1 MTGYTTIVPAAYL
14 PNDDGWKKT
23 FQAIIFPSSWT
34 KPLLALHRHDRFD
47 PSRYKSV
54 PTRRLSQLMRALF
67 PQIVSTGRDITADDA
82 SPWLYLH
89 AGGDAPAKPV
99 PPDLITA
106 AIVSWVH
113 TINPQADADGLRQDV
128 IDRILTTPLTW
139 QPATVDLF
147 QHDVTAGG
155 TAQPQPAAYHLL
167 PDSIAANLLQLEPFE
182 LGNERIHFLRTPT
195 PRGAELVSWP
205 PRQAHDDGA
214 AGFFSIYLAITLQT
228 VPFSN
233 NVRVH
238 LHCGTRRWVTRPN
251 RIARGRRATVYMLT
265 DMPWMDGVPLSP
277 GFSSSTVGWDHSA
290 GEYGWR
296 IGGPEGM
303 LQRLTLS
310 RDFPTPADLLETPD
324 AWLSGVNGVI
334 AAVTH
339 HTTMGSHPA
348 GAGLMPADRAPL
360 MDWANTA
367 FAAHLHPVQPLTKSP
382 LSGRVLAPPT
392 PPAGSDDDAKKAWRQ
407 GQKTAAG
414 HEQRQRLAQHL
425 AGSDATRSPMQ
436 RLRLDIDL
444 MVPSTKLRD
453 GLKRAIMTD
462 LALDEPDTSANGSWH
477 WALDAFDLRVHQV
490 FLGPLGD
497 KLTTSRKGRK
507 DHARQQIVERREA
520 VRTHLAH
527 GGTPS
532 TAAIVELID
541 EFDDSFSDPK
551 HAIRLGCAAAGRV
564 TQFMTPPKPRE
575 GAQAF
580 EERML
585 AVWRDCM
592 RQLGV
597 RAVPQHTLDQQV
609 PADIQYVGLWMIKRR
624 ADGPTYRAQHVPVAV
639 LISPSQPTVRG
650 TAAGL
655 PDWVDY
661 RTLLLHLADEG
672 SKPVLEKPPDRQAT
686 MAMFVKRLTAQLRN
700 TTTLLVTHAQN
711 SRAGW
716 PWLQNGVVVADRVG
730 LGNNPPVAL
739 QHLAGRGLRV
749 VRVRDSSARETPQWY
764 SPGHTAPGLATGLW
778 RDASLGGADARTFFS
793 TMPKPGTM
801 KTVAVSASK
810 IISRVNRKGDEQ
822 IDASVQA
829 HNPQLLELTVVAQQP
844 GDSAEVWAALAH
856 QQRQTPDYRAALAN
870 PLCLH
875 LARLASDYLLPH
887 DADEASDN
895 TLAED
900 SEPAPP
906 DIAELG
912 DVNDVNEEE

>member
-14 PNDDGWKKT
+14 PNEDAWKKT
-23 FQAIIFPSSWT
+23 FQAITFPASWT
-34 KPLLALHRHDRFD
+34 KPLLALHRHDRAD
-47 PSRYKSV
+47 PSKYKSV

-67 PQIVSTGRDITADDA
+67 PQVVSTGRDITADDA

-89 AGGDAPAKPV
+89 SGGDTPTTPI
-99 PPDLITA
+99 PPELITA
-106 AIVSWVH
+106 AVVSWVH

-128 IDRILTTPLTW
+128 IDRILATPLAW

-147 QHDVTAGG
+147 QCDITTGG

-167 PDSIAANLLQLEPFE
+167 PDSLAADLLQLAPLQ
-182 LGNERIHFLRTPT
+182 LGNEHIRFLRTPT
-195 PRGAELVSWP
+195 PRGAELISWP
-205 PRQAHDDGA
+205 PRQAHDDG
-214 AGFFSIYLAITLQT
+214 GVGYFSIYLAITVQT
-228 VPFSN
+228 VPFCN

-251 RIARGRRATVYMLT
+251 SIAWGRRATVYMLT
-265 DMPWMDGVPLSP
+265 DAPWMDGVPLSP
-277 GFSSSTVGWDHSA
+277 GFSSSTLGWDRSS

-296 IGGPEGM
+296 IGGPESM

-310 RDFPTPADLLETPD
+310 RDFPAPNELLDTPD
-324 AWLSGVNGVI
+324 AWLTGVNGVT
-334 AAVTH
+334 AAVTYH
-339 HTTMGSHPA
+339 NMMGSHPA

-360 MDWANTA
+360 MDWAHSA

-382 LSGRVLAPPT
+382 LSGRVQTPGT
-392 PPAGSDDDAKKAWRQ
+392 PPAGSDDETKKAWKQ
-407 GQKTAAG
+407 SQKTATG
-414 HEQRQRLAQHL
+414 QQQRQRLAEHL
-425 AGSDATRSPMQ
+425 AAIDPTRNPTQ

-444 MVPSTKLRD
+444 MTPSAKLWD
-453 GLKRAIMTD
+453 GIKTAIMAD

-477 WALDAFDLRVHQV
+477 WALDAFDLRVHHV
-490 FLGPLGD
+490 NLGPLGD
-497 KLTTSRKGRK
+497 KLTTSRKSRK
-507 DHARQQIVERREA
+507 EHARQQIIERREA
-520 VRTHLAH
+520 IRAHLTHR
-527 GGTPS
+527 GTPS
-532 TAAIVELID
+532 TAAIVELTD
-541 EFDDSFSDPK
+541 QFKDPYSDPK

-564 TQFMTPPKPRE
+564 TQFLTPPKPRE
-575 GAQAF
+575 GTQAF
-580 EERML
+580 DERML
-585 AVWRDCM
+585 AVWRDCV

-597 RAVPQHTLDQQV
+597 RAMPQHTLDEQV

-639 LISPSQPTVRG
+639 LTSPNQPTVRG
-650 TAAGL
+650 TAPGL

-672 SKPVLEKPPDRQAT
+672 SKPIPDKPLDRQTAMAT
-686 MAMFVKRLTAQLRN
+686 FVKRLTAQLRN

-730 LGNNPPVAL
+730 LGNNPPVGL
-739 QHLAGRGLRV
+739 QHLAGRGLRI
-749 VRVRDSSARETPQWY
+749 VRVRNSSARETPQWY

-801 KTVAVSASK
+801 RTVAVSASK
-810 IISRVNRKGDEQ
+810 IIPRVNKRGAEQ
-822 IDASVQA
+822 IDASIQA
-829 HNPQLLELTVVAQQP
+829 HNPQLLELTVIAQQP

-856 QQRQTPDYRAALAN
+856 QQRQTPDYRTALAN

-875 LARLASDYLLPH
+875 LAKLASDYLLPH
-887 DADEASDN
+887 DADDQTETALTEDN
-895 TLAED
+895 DPATADIIELA
-900 SEPAPP
+900 
-906 DIAELG
+906 
-912 DVNDVNEEE
+912 DVNEEE